1 MELSK
6 ILSISGKPGLYK
18 TLAQTKN
25 GIVVESLTDGKKFT
39 AFSHEKMSSMEEISI
54 YTTDEDRPLKEV
66 LKIIFEKQEGKK
78 ILSHKSSAAE
88 LKAFFKEMVPDYD
101 DENVYI
107 SDIKKVVNWYN
118 TLIEHDL
125 LDLEEDN
132 AKEEDMDTT
141 GGEKDESP
149 LEGSKEEK

>member
-1 MELSK
+1 MDLSK

-25 GIVVESLTDGKKFT
+25 GLVVASLTDGKKFT
-39 AFSHEKMSSMEEISI
+39 AFSHEKFSSMEEISI

-66 LKIIFEKQEGKK
+66 LKAIFEKQNGGKA
-78 ILSHKSSAAE
+78 ISHKSSPAE

-101 DENVYI
+101 EENVYV

-118 TLIEHDL
+118 TLVEHEIL
-125 LDLEEDN
+125 NFEEDEN
-132 AKEEDMDTT
+132 TKEDVVEDEPVEENT
-141 GGEKDESP
+141 GDVAEE
-149 LEGSKEEK
+149 SKE

>member
-66 LKIIFEKQEGKK
+66 LKSIFEKQEGKK